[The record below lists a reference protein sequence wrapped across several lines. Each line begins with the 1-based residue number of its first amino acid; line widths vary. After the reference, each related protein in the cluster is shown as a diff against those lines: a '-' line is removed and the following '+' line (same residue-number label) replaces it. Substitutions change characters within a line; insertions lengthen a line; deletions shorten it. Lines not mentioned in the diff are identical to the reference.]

1 MIFGIALPALV
12 GLLVEVLKKI
22 GIVVTGDQAR
32 IANLVLSGLGSIA
45 IGLMAE
51 FNFVAPQFVIIV
63 VTAVFSVVAS
73 ALGYTVVER
82 AVEK

>member
-1 MIFGIALPALV
+1 MIFGISLPLLV
-12 GLLVEVLKKI
+12 GLLIEVLKKI
-22 GIVVTGDQAR
+22 GLVVTGDQAR

-51 FNFVAPQFVIIV
+51 FSFEAPQFVIIV